1 MAEDGPVPARHTHG
15 HPDVETLAALDAD
28 ALEPSAVA
36 EVRDHV
42 DGCAQCQG
50 TIAELRDVRSRLA
63 ALPAPQ
69 LPAQVA
75 DRIDTALREVAAGG
89 TPAAA
94 SSAVTQLNEQRARR
108 TRRNR
113 WAGLAAAALAVIAAG
128 AAGFAIS
135 QSSNGGSA
143 GSSVAVSGGQA
154 TKKAPAHSRVGAP
167 ERRTAG
173 PGAVGAGPD
182 YTAGSLAAA
191 IPSIVRGGGVAGA
204 MSDPDRR
211 AGCARALVGAG
222 HPPLA
227 VTSARFE
234 GRAGYVFVFPTGV
247 AHRADVY
254 VVGPGCSAGDAQ
266 RRFRTSAAY

>member
-28 ALEPSAVA
+28 ALEPADVDA
-36 EVRDHV
+36 VRDHV
-42 DGCAQCQG
+42 DGCAQCQD
-50 TIAELRDVRSRLA
+50 TLAELRGVRSRLA

-69 LPAQVA
+69 LPVQVA
-75 DRIDTALREVAAGG
+75 DRIDTALRGVASGG
-89 TPAAA
+89 SPAAA
-94 SSAVTQLNEQRARR
+94 SSAVTHLNAQRARR

-135 QSSNGGSA
+135 QSSNSTTA
-143 GSSVAVSGGQA
+143 GSNAATSGGQT
-154 TKKAPAHSRVGAP
+154 TKKAPTHGRANAP

-173 PGAVGAGPD
+173 PGAVGAVPN
-182 YTAGSLAAA
+182 YTAGNLAAA
-191 IPSIVRGGGVAGA
+191 VPGIVRGGGVAGA
-204 MSDPDRR
+204 MSDPARR

-234 GRAGYVFVFPTGV
+234 GGAAYVFVFRTGV

-254 VVGPGCSAGDAQ
+254 VVGPGCSATDAQ
-266 RRFRTSAAY
+266 RRFRTSASY